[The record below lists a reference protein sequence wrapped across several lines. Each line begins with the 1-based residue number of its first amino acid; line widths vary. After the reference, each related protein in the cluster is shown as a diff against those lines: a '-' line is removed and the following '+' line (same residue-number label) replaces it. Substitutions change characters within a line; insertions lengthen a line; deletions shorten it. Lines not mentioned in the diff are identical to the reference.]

1 MSCLNH
7 WIKMNSVDGHLG
19 FLMMDEK
26 RMEINIKASTFL
38 R

>member
-1 MSCLNH
+1 
-7 WIKMNSVDGHLG
+7 MNDVDGHLG

-26 RMEINIKASTFL
+26 RMDIDHKASTFL

>member
-1 MSCLNH
+1 
-7 WIKMNSVDGHLG
+7 MNSVDGHLG